1 MVRRQNMTDC
11 TDAAHARLHEILVDQ
26 LRLIDAHFWP
36 GADGLTID
44 AVLAG
49 YTQAAGAGQVPGLAE
64 LAGKYPELKAE
75 LEEVF
80 AHACERTAAPVA
92 TSSGASG
99 EAGQPCRLD

>member
-1 MVRRQNMTDC
+1 MPEHTD
-11 TDAAHARLHEILVDQ
+11 DAHLRLHDILLNQ

-49 YTQAAGAGQVPGLAE
+49 YTQAAAAGQVPGLSE
-64 LAGKYPELKAE
+64 LSGTYPELTAE

-80 AHACERTAAPVA
+80 AHPCERASAPIV
-92 TSSGASG
+92 TSSNVSTELG
-99 EAGQPCRLD
+99 PPYRLD